1 MPLQLQISII
11 LRSISNAK
19 FKNYGEHFNI
29 EQNEI
34 KKKLASISREKMSAM
49 RKEKTC
55 SGLQCANHTHVFNF
69 YVWTGLGL

>member
-19 FKNYGEHFNI
+19 FKNYGEHFNL

-34 KKKLASISREKMSAM
+34 KKKLASISREKILPSG
-49 RKEKTC
+49 RKKGVQNHNA
-55 SGLQCANHTHVFNF
+55 SHTHVFNF
-69 YVWTGLGL
+69 YVWT

>member
-1 MPLQLQISII
+1 MPLQLQISKI
-11 LRSISNAK
+11 LRGISNAK
-19 FKNYGEHFNI
+19 FKNYGEHFNL
-29 EQNEI
+29 EQN
-34 KKKLASISREKMSAM
+34 KMKNSSFSREKMSAM